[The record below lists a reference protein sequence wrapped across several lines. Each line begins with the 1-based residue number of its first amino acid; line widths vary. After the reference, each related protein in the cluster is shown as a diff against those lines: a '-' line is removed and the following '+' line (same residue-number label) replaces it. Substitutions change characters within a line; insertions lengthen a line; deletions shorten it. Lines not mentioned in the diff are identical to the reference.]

1 MKNILKI
8 VEFASSIEPTKTRH
22 ITVEFSTSTMV
33 LRVQLW
39 NNQPIK
45 LIYEYKYGNIYRM
58 PFVDIMRKLAALKAD
73 MDAERLSYEQT

>member
-8 VEFASSIEPTKTRH
+8 VEFVSSIKPTKTRH
-22 ITVEFSTSTMV
+22 ITVEFSTFTGI

-39 NNQPIK
+39 NNQPIS
-45 LIYEYKYGNIYRM
+45 LIDEYTYGNIYRM
-58 PFVDIMRKLAALKAD
+58 PFVDIMRKLTVLKAD